1 MTGPNGEERRRAS
14 RISDEELKE
23 LRQLLEERRRMQWL
37 GKTTLRAAMWV
48 TGILVA
54 LQTFGDQLRSVWQF
68 IARGLGK

>member
-37 GKTTLRAAMWV
+37 GKQSLRLAMWV
-48 TGILVA
+48 TAIIVGIT
-54 LQTFGDQLRSVWQF
+54 TFWDAFVHV
-68 IARGLGK
+68 IRGAVGK